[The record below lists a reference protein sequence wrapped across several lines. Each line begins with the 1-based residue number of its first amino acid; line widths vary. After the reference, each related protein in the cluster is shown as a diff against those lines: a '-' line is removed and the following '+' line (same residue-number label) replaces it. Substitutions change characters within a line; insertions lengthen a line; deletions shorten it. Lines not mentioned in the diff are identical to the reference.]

1 LAETAARARI
11 AINAITAINAA
22 GGGPVGAAAAWLV
35 PTWRRHAPV
44 TSKGGKEP
52 YAFQPQSLRMT
63 FPFFQNNDISNMPLG
78 EGLLHLAPIVR
89 FITIR
94 S

>member
-11 AINAITAINAA
+11 AANAVVVA
-22 GGGPVGAAAAWLV
+22 GSGAVGAAAAAWLV
-35 PTWRRHAPV
+35 LTWRRHAPV
-44 TSKGGKEP
+44 TSKGGKDP
-52 YAFQPQSLRMT
+52 YASQPQSLRMA
-63 FPFFQNNDISNMPLG
+63 FPFCQNNDISNMPLG